1 MTNLEVNIHGLTLKN
16 PIMTA
21 SGTFGNG
28 YEYSDFFDV
37 SCLGGI
43 ILKATT
49 AEKRDGNPYPRMAE
63 TANGM
68 INAVGLQNKGVDF
81 FETDIYPKVKD
92 FNTNVIANVAGSSI
106 ESYVEVARRMNRL
119 EHIAAI
125 ELNISC
131 PNVKQGGMSFG
142 TKPESARE
150 ITSAVREVYD
160 KTLIVKLTPNVTS
173 VVDIA
178 EAVVEGGADAVS
190 LVNTFMGMAIDV
202 ETRKPVISTIT
213 GGVSGP
219 AIKPIALR
227 MVWQVAKAVKV
238 PVIGIGGIS
247 TAEDVVEFLLAGATA
262 VEIGTANFINP
273 RATVDALEGL
283 RKYMADHK
291 INDVKELI
299 GGLL

>member
-63 TANGM
+63 TASGM

-81 FETDIYPKVKD
+81 FETDIYSKVKD

-150 ITSAVREVYD
+150 ITSVVREVYD

-178 EAVVEGGADAVS
+178 EAVIEGGADAVS

-262 VEIGTANFINP
+262 VEIGTANFVNP
-273 RATVDALEGL
+273 RATADALEGL
-283 RKYMADHK
+283 KKYMADHK

>member
-63 TANGM
+63 TASGM
-68 INAVGLQNKGVDF
+68 INAVGLQNKGVEF

-150 ITSAVREVYD
+150 ITSVVREVYD

-178 EAVVEGGADAVS
+178 EAVIEGGADAVS

>member
-63 TANGM
+63 TASGM
-68 INAVGLQNKGVDF
+68 INAVGLQNKGVGF

-150 ITSAVREVYD
+150 ITSVVREVYD

-178 EAVVEGGADAVS
+178 EAVIEGGADAVS

-291 INDVKELI
+291 INNVKELI

>member
-63 TANGM
+63 TASGM
-68 INAVGLQNKGVDF
+68 INAVGLQNKGVEF

-106 ESYVEVARRMNRL
+106 ESYVEVARKMNRL

-150 ITSAVREVYD
+150 ITSAVREVYG

-178 EAVVEGGADAVS
+178 EAVIEGGADAVS

-219 AIKPIALR
+219 AIKPMALR

>member
-63 TANGM
+63 TASGM
-68 INAVGLQNKGVDF
+68 INAVGLQNKGVGF

-150 ITSAVREVYD
+150 ITSAVKEVYD

-178 EAVVEGGADAVS
+178 EAVIEGGADAVS

-219 AIKPIALR
+219 AIKPMALR

-273 RATVDALEGL
+273 RATADALEGL
-283 RKYMADHK
+283 KKYMADHK

>member
-63 TANGM
+63 TASGM

-178 EAVVEGGADAVS
+178 EAVIEGGADAVS

-273 RATVDALEGL
+273 RATVDALEDL

>member
-63 TANGM
+63 TASGM

-178 EAVVEGGADAVS
+178 EAVIEGGADAVS
-190 LVNTFMGMAIDV
+190 LVNTFMGMAINV

-262 VEIGTANFINP
+262 VEIGTANFVNP
-273 RATVDALEGL
+273 RATADALEGL
-283 RKYMADHK
+283 KKYMADHK

>member
-63 TANGM
+63 TASGM

-106 ESYVEVARRMNRL
+106 ESYVEVTRRMNRL

-178 EAVVEGGADAVS
+178 EAVIEGGADAVS

-262 VEIGTANFINP
+262 VEIGTANFVNP

-283 RKYMADHK
+283 RQEMADHK

>member
-63 TANGM
+63 TASGM
-68 INAVGLQNKGVDF
+68 INAVGLQNKGVGF

-178 EAVVEGGADAVS
+178 EAVIEGGADAVS

-219 AIKPIALR
+219 AIKPMALR

-273 RATVDALEGL
+273 RATADALEGL
-283 RKYMADHK
+283 KKYMADHK

>member
-49 AEKRDGNPYPRMAE
+49 AEKREGNPYPRMAE
-63 TANGM
+63 TASGM

-119 EHIAAI
+119 DHIAAI

-131 PNVKQGGMSFG
+131 PNVKHGGMSFG

-150 ITSAVREVYD
+150 ITYAVREVYD

-178 EAVVEGGADAVS
+178 EAVIEGGADAVS

-213 GGVSGP
+213 GGLSGP

-273 RATVDALEGL
+273 CATVDALEGL

>member
-63 TANGM
+63 TASGM

-106 ESYVEVARRMNRL
+106 ESYVEVTRRMNRL

-178 EAVVEGGADAVS
+178 EAVIEGGADAVS

-262 VEIGTANFINP
+262 VEIGTANFVNP

>member
-63 TANGM
+63 TASGM

-150 ITSAVREVYD
+150 ITYAVREVYD

-178 EAVVEGGADAVS
+178 EAVIEGGADAVS

-262 VEIGTANFINP
+262 VEIGTANFVNP

>member
-160 KTLIVKLTPNVTS
+160 KTLIVKLTPNATS

-178 EAVVEGGADAVS
+178 EAVIEGGADAVS

>member
-63 TANGM
+63 TASGM
-68 INAVGLQNKGVDF
+68 INAVGLQNKGVGF

-178 EAVVEGGADAVS
+178 EAVIEGGADAVS

-219 AIKPIALR
+219 AIKPMALR

-247 TAEDVVEFLLAGATA
+247 TAEDVIEFLLAGATA

-273 RATVDALEGL
+273 RATADALEGL
-283 RKYMADHK
+283 KKYMADHK

>member
-106 ESYVEVARRMNRL
+106 ESYVEVARRMNGL

-178 EAVVEGGADAVS
+178 EAVIEGGADAVS

>member
-81 FETDIYPKVKD
+81 FETDIYPKVKY

-106 ESYVEVARRMNRL
+106 ESYVEVARRMNRF

-178 EAVVEGGADAVS
+178 EAVIEGGADAVS

-219 AIKPIALR
+219 AIKPMALR

>member
-1 MTNLEVNIHGLTLKN
+1 MTNLEVNIHSLTLKN

-63 TANGM
+63 TASGM
-68 INAVGLQNKGVDF
+68 INAVGLQNKGVGF

-178 EAVVEGGADAVS
+178 EAVIEGGADAVS

-219 AIKPIALR
+219 AIKPMALR

-273 RATVDALEGL
+273 RATADALEGL
-283 RKYMADHK
+283 KKYMADHK

>member
-63 TANGM
+63 TASGM

-178 EAVVEGGADAVS
+178 EAVIEGGADAVS

-262 VEIGTANFINP
+262 VEIGTANFVNP
-273 RATVDALEGL
+273 RATADALEGL
-283 RKYMADHK
+283 KKYMADHK

>member
-63 TANGM
+63 TASGM
-68 INAVGLQNKGVDF
+68 INAVGLQNKGVGF

-150 ITSAVREVYD
+150 ITSAVKEVYD

-178 EAVVEGGADAVS
+178 EAVIEGGADAVS

-219 AIKPIALR
+219 AIKPMALR

-273 RATVDALEGL
+273 RATADALEGL
-283 RKYMADHK
+283 KKYMADHR

>member
-1 MTNLEVNIHGLTLKN
+1 MTNLEVNIHSLTLKN

-63 TANGM
+63 TASGM
-68 INAVGLQNKGVDF
+68 INAVGLQNKGVGF

-150 ITSAVREVYD
+150 ITSAVKEVYD

-178 EAVVEGGADAVS
+178 EAVIEGGADAVS

-219 AIKPIALR
+219 AIKPMALR

-273 RATVDALEGL
+273 RATADALEGL
-283 RKYMADHK
+283 KKYMADHK

>member
-178 EAVVEGGADAVS
+178 EAVIEGGADAVS

>member
-49 AEKRDGNPYPRMAE
+49 AEKREGNPYPRMAE

-106 ESYVEVARRMNRL
+106 ESYVEVARKMNRL

-150 ITSAVREVYD
+150 ITSVVREVYD

-178 EAVVEGGADAVS
+178 EAVIEGGADAVS

-283 RKYMADHK
+283 RKYMAAHK

>member
-63 TANGM
+63 TASGM

-106 ESYVEVARRMNRL
+106 ESYVEVARKMNRL

-178 EAVVEGGADAVS
+178 EAVIEGGADAVS

-219 AIKPIALR
+219 AIKPMALR

>member
-63 TANGM
+63 TASGM

-106 ESYVEVARRMNRL
+106 ESYVEVARKMNRL

-178 EAVVEGGADAVS
+178 EAVIEGGADAVS

-273 RATVDALEGL
+273 RATVDALEDL

>member
-178 EAVVEGGADAVS
+178 EAVIEGGADAVS

-219 AIKPIALR
+219 AIKPMALR
-227 MVWQVAKAVKV
+227 MV
-238 PVIGIGGIS
+238 
-247 TAEDVVEFLLAGATA
+247 
-262 VEIGTANFINP
+262 
-273 RATVDALEGL
+273 
-283 RKYMADHK
+283 
-291 INDVKELI
+291 
-299 GGLL
+299 

>member
-63 TANGM
+63 TASGM

>member
-49 AEKRDGNPYPRMAE
+49 AEKRDGNPYPLMAE
-63 TANGM
+63 TASGM
-68 INAVGLQNKGVDF
+68 INAVGLQNKGVGF

-178 EAVVEGGADAVS
+178 EAVIEGGADAVS

-219 AIKPIALR
+219 AIKPMALR

-273 RATVDALEGL
+273 RATADALEGL
-283 RKYMADHK
+283 KKYMADHK

>member
-63 TANGM
+63 TASGM

-106 ESYVEVARRMNRL
+106 ESYVEVTRRMNRL

-178 EAVVEGGADAVS
+178 EAVIEGGADAVS

-262 VEIGTANFINP
+262 VEIGTANFVNP
-273 RATVDALEGL
+273 RATADALEGL
-283 RKYMADHK
+283 KKYMADHK

>member
-63 TANGM
+63 TASGM

-178 EAVVEGGADAVS
+178 EAVIEGGADAVS

-262 VEIGTANFINP
+262 VEIGTANFVNP
-273 RATVDALEGL
+273 RATADALEGL
-283 RKYMADHK
+283 KKYMADHK
-291 INDVKELI
+291 INDTY
-299 GGLL
+299 LL

>member
-63 TANGM
+63 TASGM

-178 EAVVEGGADAVS
+178 EAVIEGGADAVS

-262 VEIGTANFINP
+262 VEIGTANFVNP